1 MRSQGSSMSR
11 SSMGIVAATIV
22 LGCVVA
28 MLPAQES
35 SRRTAAKYRPSP
47 GSAPAERPSLT
58 PLNPADADLPPVVT
72 PPARSATSATR
83 SNYAPQQLE
92 SPPSELSP
100 AASLIP
106 QDPASNQ
113 AISPR
118 ALAAPAES
126 APADLDEG
134 RLHSV
139 LKRPRPLAPE
149 ATAPAP
155 PPSLSPLPSS
165 TVASPSNSIVPLLSE
180 SSRRSVTTSEAPS
193 TSAAAAG
200 SSSSGTAARPAQNTS
215 ASSKSAALKV

>member
-47 GSAPAERPSLT
+47 SSAPAERPSLT

-72 PPARSATSATR
+72 PPARSATSPTR

-113 AISPR
+113 AISPG

-126 APADLDEG
+126 APATDLDDG

-149 ATAPAP
+149 ATAPTP

-180 SSRRSVTTSEAPS
+180 SSRRSVTTSEPPS

-200 SSSSGTAARPAQNTS
+200 
-215 ASSKSAALKV
+215 